1 MPNQGFLFFAPPA
14 PKSSCLVQIYVS
26 PKPCQRWEHNIA
38 LPMEQ
43 PQIHSL
49 FPESFLNPIFDR
61 RTKQNDVMFTMAE
74 VSQRASSFN
83 KLKKILADVNTNA
96 TTPLTLSEVNHLME
110 SSQKV
115 MEKLEGYHDVIIA
128 LCTSQGAIDLQDTE
142 LAPMTDCY
150 TKIRVML
157 MDIKEELIRAN
168 PTSTTAASVN
178 GFNPWAPPPSYPCL
192 NDMHHW
198 ATPES

>member
-1 MPNQGFLFFAPPA
+1 MKN
-14 PKSSCLVQIYVS
+14 
-26 PKPCQRWEHNIA
+26 N
-38 LPMEQ
+38 
-43 PQIHSL
+43 
-49 FPESFLNPIFDR
+49 
-61 RTKQNDVMFTMAE
+61 FTMAE

-96 TTPLTLSEVNHLME
+96 TTPLSLSEVNHLME

-115 MEKLEGYHDVIIA
+115 MEKLEGYHEAIIT
-128 LCTSQGAIDLQDTE
+128 LCTSQAAIDLQDTE

-168 PTSTTAASVN
+168 PTTTAAATSVVTSAQRN
-178 GFNPWAPPPSYPCL
+178 
-192 NDMHHW
+192 
-198 ATPES
+198 